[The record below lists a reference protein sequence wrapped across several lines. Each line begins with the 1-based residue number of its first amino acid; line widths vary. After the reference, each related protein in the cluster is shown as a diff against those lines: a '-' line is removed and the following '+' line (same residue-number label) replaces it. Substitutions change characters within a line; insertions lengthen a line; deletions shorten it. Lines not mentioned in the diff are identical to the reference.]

1 MEKVV
6 LLAFSLTLFYGIL
19 KFLEMKFIER
29 EIKPLKEIVRDLI
42 LVFCS
47 SFIVFYF
54 FIQHQTKL
62 DDFFS
67 VVTHTNILNPNTT
80 QVFTGSPDF

>member
-29 EIKPLKEIVRDLI
+29 QMKPLKEIVRDLI
-42 LVFCS
+42 VVFIS
-47 SFIVFYF
+47 SFSVFYLF
-54 FIQHQTKL
+54 VQYQTRI

-67 VVTHTNILNPNTT
+67 VVTNTNILNPNTT
-80 QVFTGSPDF
+80 EVFTGSPDF